1 MMEFI
6 EPGCMRSI
14 DKNYRCALNKAPSG
28 NWLRECVLHR
38 SVCAARTH
46 AALLPLDALS
56 FRWILLRRPG
66 VHKQRRT
73 NGLYCG
79 GAENAPSLA
88 ETRGWHQAPNGRLT
102 QRHLPTKAA
111 CRSNPGAKDG
121 DSLRVVKSVE
131 RLVFG
136 PMLHQVARSGERN

>member
-46 AALLPLDALS
+46 AALLPLDGLS
-56 FRWILLRRPG
+56 FRWILPRQPG

-79 GAENAPSLA
+79 GAEHAPSLA
-88 ETRGWHQAPNGRLT
+88 ETRGWHQAPNGWLT
-102 QRHLPTKAA
+102 QGIFPQRRHAGLTA
-111 CRSNPGAKDG
+111 GAKDG

-136 PMLHQVARSGERN
+136 P